1 MTRTLPRWAWSVAAV
16 LLGAAGCAWLAQAD
30 LATRGEAF
38 DTDARIVHRLLSQ
51 QAAQHD
57 AVLAT
62 LALLQPGTGAAAAT
76 SAEQRLPALYSQVLQ
91 VLRRGGVEAW
101 PAPLARAEAES
112 ATLRRAVLADIDLA
126 RGQYTLVRAGLPSSF
141 ALRIDAAAAV
151 PWADWPLP
159 RQGPV
164 RVVLQHGDARWVLQP
179 GTGEPGRWR
188 LAAEKRLASD
198 SQPFTLVVT

>member
-1 MTRTLPRWAWSVAAV
+1 M
-16 LLGAAGCAWLAQAD
+16 GG
-30 LATRGEAF
+30 
-38 DTDARIVHRLLSQ
+38 
-51 QAAQHD
+51 
-57 AVLAT
+57 
-62 LALLQPGTGAAAAT
+62 
-76 SAEQRLPALYSQVLQ
+76 
-91 VLRRGGVEAW
+91 GGVGAG

-179 GTGEPGRWR
+179 GTG
-188 LAAEKRLASD
+188 
-198 SQPFTLVVT
+198 

>member
-1 MTRTLPRWAWSVAAV
+1 MVTRTLPRWAWSVAAV

-101 PAPLARAEAES
+101 PAPLTRAEA
-112 ATLRRAVLADIDLA
+112 
-126 RGQYTLVRAGLPSSF
+126 
-141 ALRIDAAAAV
+141 
-151 PWADWPLP
+151 
-159 RQGPV
+159 
-164 RVVLQHGDARWVLQP
+164 
-179 GTGEPGRWR
+179 
-188 LAAEKRLASD
+188 
-198 SQPFTLVVT
+198 